1 MKTLASVSQFFGK
14 TFALW
19 VLVFAALAF
28 YFPATFKVFLP
39 YVSIL
44 LGIVMFGMGLTLS
57 VGDFKAVLTRPRDV
71 FIGIVGQFVIMPAIA
86 AFLCW
91 AMNLPPDIAVGV
103 ILVGCCPGGTASN
116 VMTFLARGDVALSV
130 THHDSRAACHAVF
143 DLLPR
148 QPVGGNQS
156 ARDVLVHLPDRA
168 HSDRFG
174 CGREVALRS

>member
-86 AFLCW
+86 VSLLGDEPA
-91 AMNLPPDIAVGV
+91 
-103 ILVGCCPGGTASN
+103 
-116 VMTFLARGDVALSV
+116 ARYCRGRHS
-130 THHDSRAACHAVF
+130 CG
-143 DLLPR
+143 LLPGRHR
-148 QPVGGNQS
+148 Q
-156 ARDVLVHLPDRA
+156 
-168 HSDRFG
+168 
-174 CGREVALRS
+174 